1 MQFLLLVYTDTEM
14 LEALP
19 EGRFDSMM
27 RECLGHADEMVEA
40 GSLLGFQQLEEPAT
54 AKSVR
59 IRGGRTSVVD
69 GPFAETKE
77 ILGGFNLIEA
87 DSMEEAVRM
96 AAEFPWAKV
105 GCIEVRPVRN
115 IAKVRERVGANV
127 ATTPA

>member
-1 MQFLLLVYTDTEM
+1 MQYLLLVYTDTSM
-14 LEALP
+14 LDALP

-27 RECLGHADEMVEA
+27 RECLGHADEMVSE
-40 GSLLGFQQLEEPAT
+40 GTLLGFQQLEDAAT

-59 IRGGRTSVVD
+59 IRNGRTSVVD

-96 AAEFPWAKV
+96 AGEFPWAKV

-115 IAKVRERVGANV
+115 VAKVRERVGAN
-127 ATTPA
+127 AAPASA